1 MIVTKRVYEAP
12 DPQDGYRV
20 LVDRL
25 WPRGVKKAALKCDEW
40 CKTIAPSAELRK
52 AFHAEA
58 IDFAAFRE
66 AYRRELEASPEAA
79 RRLAALA
86 RKQRLTLL
94 YSARDATQNHAQVL
108 ADFLRELA

>member
-1 MIVTKRVYEAP
+1 MIATKRVYEVP

-40 CKTIAPSAELRK
+40 CKAIAPSAELRNK
-52 AFHAEA
+52 FHTEA
-58 IDFAAFRE
+58 IDFAAFSE
-66 AYRRELEASPEAA
+66 AYRRELESSPAAA
-79 RRLAALA
+79 RRLAALS
-86 RKQRLTLL
+86 RTQRLTLL
-94 YSARDATQNHAQVL
+94 YAARDTTQNHAQVL

>member
-1 MIVTKRVYEAP
+1 MIATKRVYEAP

-40 CKTIAPSAELRK
+40 CKAIAPSDELRK

-58 IDFAAFRE
+58 IDFAAFSE

-79 RRLAALA
+79 RRLAALS
-86 RKQRLTLL
+86 RKQTLTLL
-94 YSARDATQNHAQVL
+94 YAARDTTQNHAQVL